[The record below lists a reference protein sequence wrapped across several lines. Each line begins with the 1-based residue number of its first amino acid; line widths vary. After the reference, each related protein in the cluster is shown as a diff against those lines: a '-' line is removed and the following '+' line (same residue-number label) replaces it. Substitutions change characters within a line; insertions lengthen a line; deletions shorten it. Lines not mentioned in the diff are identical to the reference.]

1 MSAALV
7 LIGAALLVGGTTVV
21 YWPLGLITAGLLFL
35 VAGVDL
41 RPRGDE

>member
-21 YWPLGLITAGLLFL
+21 YWPLGLIVAGLLCIA
-35 VAGVDL
+35 AGVDL
-41 RPRGDE
+41 RPRGDQ